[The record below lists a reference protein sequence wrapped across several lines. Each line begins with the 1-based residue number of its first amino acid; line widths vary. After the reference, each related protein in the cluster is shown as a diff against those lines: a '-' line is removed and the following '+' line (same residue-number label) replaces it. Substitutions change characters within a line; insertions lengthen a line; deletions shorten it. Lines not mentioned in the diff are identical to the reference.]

1 MSAREAHNEAFETA
15 RGTVV
20 DMIQTMKNLAGCT
33 LAAVAFCL
41 ALAPAVAWADV
52 DPEASLTKVDGED
65 AVAVSLI
72 APDAPR
78 DVVHA
83 LSLSLNVTGIDP
95 SKTSVSFKF
104 DDSLSSVSVKDARVV
119 EQQGTYRVNLYVAGN
134 TNLYANDQ
142 ITLGKVVFTD
152 ADNATAEVSVDPSSL
167 QLVNAAHTRSV
178 PSFYA
183 GQPASVE
190 LGKAP
195 EPSNPDTPDNPDTPS
210 TGDDNKDDG
219 DHNNTGDNNNGNN
232 TNDTSGS
239 NPDANRSPGAPS
251 GTDNSPVPT
260 GDNLTG
266 IVAALAASLA
276 LAAVAL
282 VIVFVRRSR
291 TH

>member
-1 MSAREAHNEAFETA
+1 MSAHEAHNEAFETA
-15 RGTVV
+15 RGTVAA
-20 DMIQTMKNLAGCT
+20 MTQTMKNLAGCA

-52 DPEASLTKVDGED
+52 DPEASLIKVDGED
-65 AVAVSLI
+65 AVAVTLI

-78 DVVHA
+78 DKVYA

-95 SKTSVSFKF
+95 SKTTVSFAF
-104 DDSLSSVSVKDARVV
+104 DNSLSSVSVKDARVV
-119 EQQGTYRVNLYVAGN
+119 EQQGTYRVNLYVAGGE
-134 TNLYANDQ
+134 NLYKNDQ
-142 ITLGKVVFTD
+142 IALGKVEFAG
-152 ADNATAEVSVDPSSL
+152 ADNATAEVSVDANSL

-178 PSFYA
+178 PPFYA

-190 LGKAP
+190 LGKATD
-195 EPSNPDTPDNPDTPS
+195 PSNPDTPDSPDTPS
-210 TGDDNKDDG
+210 TGDDNKGDG
-219 DHNNTGDNNNGNN
+219 DQNNTGNGNSN

-251 GTDNSPVPT
+251 GTDYTPVST

-266 IVAALAASLA
+266 VVIALAASLA
-276 LAAVAL
+276 VAAVAL
-282 VIVFVRRSR
+282 VILSIRRSR